1 MSNAALVMAIRRKKL
16 IRAFEE
22 AGAIT
27 PARAVA
33 LSTLGSRGGFVFRRL
48 VAGGVLVATPDDRYW
63 LDMVAAERATRRRR
77 GVLLT
82 IMGIV
87 GAIVAWVMASS

>member
-1 MSNAALVMAIRRKKL
+1 MSNAALAMAIRRKRL
-16 IRAFEE
+16 IRAFED

-48 VAGGVLVATPDDRYW
+48 VARGVLVATPDDRYW
-63 LDMVAAERATRRRR
+63 LDMVAAEHDTRRRR

-82 IMGIV
+82 ILGVV
-87 GAIVAWVMASS
+87 GAIIAWLMASS